1 MNRDCH
7 GTRARIGRA
16 AAKGELG
23 RIGALDDNE
32 IDIAETALILA
43 TFERP
48 RVSLERYRQH
58 LSSLASDVAEE
69 FVRNKGTDDGIDA
82 RAHALKAMLRDRHGY
97 HGDELSYDDIQNAN
111 LMRVIDRRKGLP
123 VALGILYIHAA
134 RAQGWEVSG
143 LNFPA
148 HFLIC
153 LDHLSR
159 RVVIDPYTGN
169 HMVNAREVRHFLKGL
184 AGPAAELK
192 PAYYT
197 PISNRDILLRLQN
210 NIKARLVGANR
221 LNDAIAVVQRM
232 LMFAP
237 GRASLWHEIGLF
249 QAKLGKLGAAVGSL
263 ETFIAHTG
271 NEEARHKAAKL
282 LQELRSSIN

>member
-1 MNRDCH
+1 MNQDCDNTPARFGRDAA
-7 GTRARIGRA
+7 RA
-16 AAKGELG
+16 ELG

-32 IDIAETALILA
+32 IDIAETALVLA
-43 TFERP
+43 TFDRP
-48 RVSLERYRQH
+48 RIPLTRYRHHVSL
-58 LSSLASDVAEE
+58 LAGDVARE
-69 FVRNKGTDDGIDA
+69 FVRAKGSGDNIDD
-82 RAHALKAMLRDRHGY
+82 RAQALKTVLHDQYGY
-97 HGDELSYDDIQNAN
+97 RGDELTYDDIQNAN
-111 LMRVIDRRKGLP
+111 LMRVVDRQKGLP
-123 VALGILYIHAA
+123 VALGVLYIHAA

-153 LDHLSR
+153 LDHLCR

-169 HMVNAREVRHFLKGL
+169 HMVNAREVLDFLKGL
-184 AGPAAELK
+184 AGSAAELK

-221 LNDAIAVVQRM
+221 LEDAITVVEHM

-237 GRASLWHEIGLF
+237 GRATLWHEIGLL
-249 QAKLGKLGAAVGSL
+249 QAKLGQLGAAVGSL

-271 NEEARHKAAKL
+271 NDEARHKAAKL
-282 LQELRSSIN
+282 LQELRSAIN